1 MLITTEEELRLAIP
15 SHAIDHVE
23 ALAGFITNSEH
34 DFLRQPLGQPLYDK
48 LCEHY
53 RQITKGDAVKD
64 YVERIRSGQT
74 DGQYYLQL
82 LYLAQRCVAFDAL
95 ASAIDVQAVSLN
107 NAGVNFSTAD
117 DYQQASDKAIVNAK
131 TAYQREARK
140 ALNILLEQLEQW
152 TQDCPAS
159 EDATEADAELVEI
172 VKTWRSSRYFYLV
185 AQLLIPSARV
195 LQEYLNIYENRE
207 RFIQMLPDL
216 HFIQE
221 EQVAPVIGEDMTELL
236 VSLQIASGTKRD
248 ATAATTA
255 APVTLAD
262 DADIPPILRR
272 LLHKLRKVVA
282 TMLEARTVV
291 MKIDKERR
299 IAARDE
305 TVRLLSS
312 LREYSQQHQEEIL
325 KALDELH
332 GLPATAAAL
341 LSSDEREQIEE
352 DVLQACLEAEAPYA
366 ASPYFVVPATVTAV
380 ETAGTSSTRPCCC
393 HNDGQDTAM
402 SSSLSSSSAALLV
415 TPPLL

>member
-34 DFLRQPLGQPLYDK
+34 DFLRQPLGQPLYDR

-53 RQITKGDAVKD
+53 RQMIDGGTVMD
-64 YVERIRSGQT
+64 YVERIRSGNT

-82 LYLAQRCVAFDAL
+82 LHLAQRCVAFDAL

-117 DYQQASDKAIVNAK
+117 DYQQASDKAIANAK

-152 TQDCPAS
+152 TQDCPAN

-172 VKTWRSSRYFYLV
+172 VKSWRSSRYFYLV

-221 EQVAPVIGEDMTELL
+221 EQVAPVVGEDMTELL

-255 APVTLAD
+255 TPVTLAD
-262 DADIPPILRR
+262 DADIPPMLRR

-305 TVRLLSS
+305 AVRLLSS
-312 LREYSQQHQEEIL
+312 MREYCQQHQEEVL
-325 KALDELH
+325 KALDELR

-341 LSSDEREQIEE
+341 LSPDEREQIEE
-352 DVLQACLEAEAPYA
+352 NILQACLEAEAPYTS
-366 ASPYFVVPATVTAV
+366 SPYFVAPPVIVPD
-380 ETAGTSSTRPCCC
+380 SSDDGKPTKRPCC
-393 HNDGQDTAM
+393 HHHDGQGAAAANAM
-402 SSSLSSSSAALLV
+402 LV
-415 TPPLL
+415 TPPLF

>member
-34 DFLRQPLGQPLYDK
+34 DFLRQPLGQPLYDR

-53 RQITKGDAVKD
+53 RQMTDGGTVMD
-64 YVERIRSGQT
+64 YVERIRRGNI

-82 LYLAQRCVAFDAL
+82 LHLAQRCVAFDAL

-117 DYQQASDKAIVNAK
+117 DYQQASDKAIANAK

-152 TQDCPAS
+152 TQDCPAN
-159 EDATEADAELVEI
+159 EEATEGDAELVEI
-172 VKTWRSSRYFYLV
+172 VKSWRSSRYFYLV

-255 APVTLAD
+255 TPVTLAD
-262 DADIPPILRR
+262 DADIPPMLRR

-305 TVRLLSS
+305 AVRLLSS
-312 LREYSQQHQEEIL
+312 MREYCQQHQADIL
-325 KALDELH
+325 RALDQAA
-332 GLPATAAAL
+332 GFPPTAAAL
-341 LSSDEREQIEE
+341 LSPDEREQIEE
-352 DVLQACLEAEAPYA
+352 DILQGCLEAEAPYTS
-366 ASPYFVVPATVTAV
+366 SPYFVAPTAAVPAG

-393 HNDGQDTAM
+393 HNDGQGAVAANAM
-402 SSSLSSSSAALLV
+402 LI
-415 TPPLL
+415 TPPLF